1 MKSESDESGKSVKS
15 ECVETGKSVKRESD
29 ESPDPPPLFL
39 TFMESPYSGNLS
51 FATAQG
57 FTDGWDE
64 VDIRWDEVEPIHRWH
79 QNSMSMSIVFQLL
92 KHKIYTVAV

>member
-39 TFMESPYSGNLS
+39 TFMESPYSGNS
-51 FATAQG
+51 VSPQHKGTVM
-57 FTDGWDE
+57 DGM
-64 VDIRWDEVEPIHRWH
+64 RWI
-79 QNSMSMSIVFQLL
+79 
-92 KHKIYTVAV
+92 